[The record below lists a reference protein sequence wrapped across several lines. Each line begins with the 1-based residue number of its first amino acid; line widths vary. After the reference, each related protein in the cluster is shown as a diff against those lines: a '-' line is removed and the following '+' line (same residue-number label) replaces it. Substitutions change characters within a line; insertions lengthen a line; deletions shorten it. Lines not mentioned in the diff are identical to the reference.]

1 MMKIKDFFCLIAG
14 VALLA
19 LAFQFKG
26 CAETVPCNRTAGL
39 EETAIHMVIK
49 STNICNIMVKIVD
62 NSVKNPV

>member
-14 VALLA
+14 VALLV

-26 CAETVPCNRTAGL
+26 CAETVPCNRTAGP

-49 STNICNIMVKIVD
+49 STNIFFNNKLGSLSSSAV
-62 NSVKNPV
+62 